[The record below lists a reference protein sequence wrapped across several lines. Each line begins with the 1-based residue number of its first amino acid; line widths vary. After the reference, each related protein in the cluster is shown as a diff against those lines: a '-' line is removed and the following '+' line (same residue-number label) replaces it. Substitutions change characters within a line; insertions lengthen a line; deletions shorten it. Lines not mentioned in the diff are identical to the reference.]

1 MQTNTST
8 LLSSLRLLVALL
20 SIHIMSGCGGLPTEP
35 PLCVPLR
42 PVLENISVQEQQSL
56 RDAEP
61 SAFHV
66 LARNDAK
73 LKSHVRV
80 LEGIVLVHDEP
91 LGSCD

>member
-42 PVLENISVQEQQSL
+42 PVLENISVSDQQSMK
-56 RDAEP
+56 DASP
-61 SAFHV
+61 TGFLGA
-66 LARNDAK
+66 ARNDAK